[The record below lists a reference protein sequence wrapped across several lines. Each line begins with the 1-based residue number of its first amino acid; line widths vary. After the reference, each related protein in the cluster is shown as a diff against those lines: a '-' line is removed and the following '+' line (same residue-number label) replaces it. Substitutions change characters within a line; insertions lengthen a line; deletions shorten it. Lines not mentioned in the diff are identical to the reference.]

1 MEGGSFYPAVST
13 HLTLYIYALVLSRG
27 EKQRAAGSKGE
38 CLDQEEQSWL
48 CACVCARACVCVV
61 SGDLPGTMSAEG
73 ASGKQSRHRTH
84 TIPVATQRRLGL
96 RQLRALVTSCS
107 CADKTPPVPHTQP
120 TSHLGDKALLGAL
133 TDAIQY
139 PFHAR
144 SGRGKRV
151 SSDPAPLAGSGQP
164 SPRP

>member
-84 TIPVATQRRLGL
+84 TIPVATQRRLSL
-96 RQLRALVTSCS
+96 
-107 CADKTPPVPHTQP
+107 KT
-120 TSHLGDKALLGAL
+120 
-133 TDAIQY
+133 IE
-139 PFHAR
+139 
-144 SGRGKRV
+144 
-151 SSDPAPLAGSGQP
+151 GSGHFLLMCRQDSSCP
-164 SPRP
+164 SHPANLPPRRQSITWSPDRCHSIPFSCQKWERKKSEQ